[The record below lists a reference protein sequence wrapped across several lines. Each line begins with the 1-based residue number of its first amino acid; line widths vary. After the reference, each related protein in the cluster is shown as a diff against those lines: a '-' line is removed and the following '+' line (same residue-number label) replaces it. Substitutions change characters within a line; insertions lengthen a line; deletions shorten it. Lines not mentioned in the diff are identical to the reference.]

1 MEVIKLAVS
10 KPKHDINLLLYSL
23 IIATLFGFISW
34 IISKSFEKQFTDI
47 LFYVSLGVIII
58 GLFLMMRRNTSEAS
72 LLGLDKNNVQYIA
85 NETLEDVK
93 QQQQSTDYHKNFKKH
108 SVEELNFKGIAILL
122 SGVLLMMLNVSLT

>member
-10 KPKHDINLLLYSL
+10 KPKHDINLLQYS
-23 IIATLFGFISW
+23 IRIVTLFGFISW

-93 QQQQSTDYHKNFKKH
+93 QQQQSTDYHKNFKKT
-108 SVEELNFKGIAILL
+108 FC
-122 SGVLLMMLNVSLT
+122 